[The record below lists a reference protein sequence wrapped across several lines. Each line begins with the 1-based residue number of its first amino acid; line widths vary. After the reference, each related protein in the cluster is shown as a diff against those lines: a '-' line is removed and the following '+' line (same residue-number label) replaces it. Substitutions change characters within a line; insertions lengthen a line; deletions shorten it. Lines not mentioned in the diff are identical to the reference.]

1 MRFKTLTSLQHFGF
15 WKTRFQAST
24 SGDFERYSR
33 RRLALTSTF
42 CFERYALRS
51 LIIFL
56 QQLRLRNM
64 DFTIFDVLQAF
75 HEVRIFEHSIQI
87 CSKQNWN
94 YTFMG
99 ICFVYSRGLIGVW
112 LLKKGRQSWTKH
124 MEYSKQT
131 A

>member
-1 MRFKTLTSLQHFGF
+1 MLFNCFKYKNACFEVFFTKLYSLLWPIFGSGISVRLRYAFQNVDVTSTFRLL
-15 WKTRFQAST
+15 KEFQAST

-87 CSKQNWN
+87 CSKQN
-94 YTFMG
+94 
-99 ICFVYSRGLIGVW
+99 
-112 LLKKGRQSWTKH
+112 
-124 MEYSKQT
+124 
-131 A
+131 